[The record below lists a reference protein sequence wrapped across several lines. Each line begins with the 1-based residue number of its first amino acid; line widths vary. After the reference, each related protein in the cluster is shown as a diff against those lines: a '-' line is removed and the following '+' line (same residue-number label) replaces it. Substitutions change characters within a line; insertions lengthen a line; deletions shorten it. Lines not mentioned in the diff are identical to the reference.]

1 MSDAP
6 GLVLVLCYHSLSE
19 NVTSPWILHPNEM
32 AEHITALQEMGYTIV
47 PLKRLSDPIEHGA
60 KLAVLTFDDGRG
72 EYPAVQQPA
81 TFFVCPRFTDGNAPN
96 AQRYTEF
103 LSWDEL
109 QKLVD
114 VGQTIGSHSLTHTE
128 FSKLPTA
135 KIWEEINGSR
145 KIIEVSLTL
154 PEPGCFAFAAPFG
167 SDSGVSREMAR
178 TAGYQ
183 FNLTTGDRINVAPID
198 PYQIYRYS
206 VQSPCPAEKFVAEIR
221 RLESEAL
228 TAAPAQPDTPEF
240 SFIIP
245 ARNEGPVLLETLK
258 NLRSFGPPSEVEI
271 ILVDDASDPPLFKAH
286 EIPEDVHVIRQ
297 ERSQGMARAR
307 NTGASIANGRVLIF
321 TDGHVCFSANF
332 LDELRKMEL
341 HKSWGI
347 AGCATSLVR
356 TEEQLQQAAAGQ
368 GDPRETYYGWRLVLS
383 PQPHVEP
390 NNGPVLPHNQPVAYV
405 GGAALAIGH
414 ELFTEIGG
422 FDKDLI
428 GIGCSED
435 LEIAINCW
443 RRNLS
448 VIMNPNATCWHL
460 TQDVS
465 HDSATPNEFGELD
478 IPRYPGSFSNL
489 VRILYQHF
497 PNELFE
503 QLAKG
508 FRDAAL
514 DAGLPQLDEYLSRM
528 AGQKRR
534 DTLQTVSQITPQE
547 LLQKLTYNPQM
558 NGELPPLSKPV
569 GHSQWANVEL
579 RQTAQVERY
588 REWLEKY
595 PARDFVS
602 QPNESRHYQFP
613 NDWIPLS
620 DAWTT
625 TAIAKGTIPARAII
639 LQGRI
644 AEWSGLLL
652 DAGLPASSIT
662 AIHPTATDQ
671 LQNLQE
677 NARPEVIE
685 SDLQNVPMSTF
696 YSLVSGDMLFV
707 NCLHRLDTD
716 GEMAYML
723 TRILPIL
730 APGVLVHF
738 HTMYFDFSYPANWDD
753 RGYNAAQAIAAIL
766 ANQPPETPRL
776 RIVAFNSLMGAQHP
790 ELFQE
795 QFPEFLENMGGSFWI
810 QTY

>member
-6 GLVLVLCYHSLSE
+6 GLVLVLCYHSLDE
-19 NVTSPWILHPNEM
+19 EETSPWILNSESFTQHLS
-32 AEHITALQEMGYTIV
+32 ALKELGYEIV
-47 PLKRLSDPIEHGA
+47 PLARLSDPVPPGA

-72 EYPAVQQPA
+72 AHAEFHAPA

-96 AQRYTEF
+96 SQRYTDF
-103 LSWDEL
+103 LLWDEL
-109 QKLVD
+109 QTLVD
-114 VGQTIGSHSLTHTE
+114 FGQTIGSHSLTHTE
-128 FSKLPTA
+128 FSKLTTS
-135 KIWEEINGSR
+135 KIWEEIKESR
-145 KIIEVSLTL
+145 TLIESKLKL

-167 SDSGVSREMAR
+167 SDSDVSREMAR

-206 VQSPCPAEKFVAEIR
+206 VQSPCPPEKFIAEIR

-228 TAAPAQPDTPEF
+228 TAPPAQPDAPEF

-271 ILVDDASDPPLFKAH
+271 ILVDDASAPPLSKVH
-286 EIPEDVHVIRQ
+286 KIPDDVHVIRQ

-321 TDGHVCFSANF
+321 TDGHVCFSTNF
-332 LDELRKMEL
+332 LDELRGMEL

-356 TEEQLQQAAAGQ
+356 TEEQLLAAAQGQ

-428 GIGCSED
+428 GIGCTGD

-460 TQDVS
+460 TQDVT
-465 HDSATPNEFGELD
+465 HDSSTTNEFGELD
-478 IPRYPGSFSNL
+478 LPRYPGSFSNL

-508 FRDAAL
+508 FRAAAL
-514 DAGLPQLDEYLSRM
+514 DAGLPQLEEYLSRM

-534 DTLQTVSQITPQE
+534 DTLQSLSQITPQE
-547 LLQKLTYNPQM
+547 LLEKLTYNPQM
-558 NGELPPLSKPV
+558 NGELPPMSKPV

-579 RQTAQVERY
+579 RQAAQVTRY
-588 REWLEKY
+588 REWLDKY
-595 PARDFVS
+595 PAREFVTR
-602 QPNESRHYQFP
+602 PTTDRHYQFP

-625 TAIAKGTIPARAII
+625 SAIARGTMPARAII

-652 DAGLPASSIT
+652 DAGFPASSIT
-662 AIHPTATDQ
+662 VIHPTAIEQ
-671 LQNLQE
+671 LHDVAE
-677 NARPEVIE
+677 KDRPEVIE
-685 SDLQNVPMSTF
+685 SELQNVPMSTF
-696 YSLVSGDMLFV
+696 YSLVAGDMLFV

-716 GEMAYML
+716 SDMAYVL
-723 TRILPIL
+723 TRILPVL
-730 APGVLVHF
+730 APGVLIHF
-738 HTMYFDFSYPANWDD
+738 HTMYFDCAYPPNWSD
-753 RGYNAAQAIAAIL
+753 RAYNAAQAIAAIL
-766 ANQPPETPRL
+766 ANQSPESPRL
-776 RIVAFNSLMGAQHP
+776 QVIAFNSLMGAQHP

-795 QFPEFLENMGGSFWI
+795 DFPEYLENMGGSFWI